1 MKLSS
6 GDGESMIL
14 NTDSSAFDVRKFMSE
29 LVGYE
34 NGEVGGSTKINI
46 GVFYDGGL
54 IRLISRSSSSSNGG
68 SVSINAS
75 SLIGN
80 SGGVLSL
87 TTSLLREDLCHLSE
101 L

>member
-1 MKLSS
+1 
-6 GDGESMIL
+6 
-14 NTDSSAFDVRKFMSE
+14 MSE

-34 NGEVGGSTKINI
+34 NGEVDGSTKINI
-46 GVFYDGGL
+46 GVFFYDGGL

-68 SVSINAS
+68 SVSMNAS